1 MSTVRQLATLMGQ
14 GRVLPEIRFFEPKLR
29 FLKWMRKTFDGKLIY
44 DIGAGCGHVAKDLSE
59 LGLEVKAI
67 DIHYRESGVGFP
79 VEISNAETYAYKPDS
94 IAMICR
100 PCHGEFAEQV
110 IFRAWKCGVAAVL
123 YVGLE
128 RNFKNDLGPHFS
140 SFKPALKNAGEEGE
154 AVLVWERIFP
164 HVPEES

>member
-94 IAMICR
+94 IAMIAR
-100 PCHGEFAEQV
+100 
-110 IFRAWKCGVAAVL
+110 IR
-123 YVGLE
+123 VG
-128 RNFKNDLGPHFS
+128 S
-140 SFKPALKNAGEEGE
+140 SLARLPISYASATKALSGSGATRYF
-154 AVLVWERIFP
+154 LL
-164 HVPEES
+164 SQ